1 MPSLCFLRQGK
12 WTMKGKCIKTSLP
25 SKVKYHGHLVPCP
38 GDDSSLKGP
47 KSFTVKNHSKSA
59 DSFDL
64 VCFFLSLPC
73 LWSLSF
79 PVLQNCTIMPAMN
92 MIGINENT
100 TQVYQ
105 QCGKSDLSWWP
116 TCIRSIKKPTLILW
130 NLNVKRLL
138 LHHHGDEII
147 TCKCGKW
154 VPDNI

>member
-38 GDDSSLKGP
+38 GDDSSLKA
-47 KSFTVKNHSKSA
+47 SLWRTIVNQLILLIWSA
-59 DSFDL
+59 
-64 VCFFLSLPC
+64 FLSLPC